1 MPVVSA
7 PPAEP
12 VTQQVAVAPAP
23 LPTGPTETTPG
34 MSDKSLASPS
44 VLPKPSEDSTSE
56 SSDNNDISALPTPKP
71 SIPPKMP
78 SSGPH
83 TPIGVI
89 VATVIGMIVLSSL
102 AIAVYMASQ
111 SSL

>member
-23 LPTGPTETTPG
+23 LPTGPTDTMPAPSE
-34 MSDKSLASPS
+34 KSTSSRS
-44 VLPKPSEDSTSE
+44 VLPEPPEDGTSE
-56 SSDNNDISALPTPKP
+56 SSDSNDMPALPTPKP
-71 SIPPKMP
+71 SVPPKMP
-78 SSGPH
+78 PSGPH
-83 TPIGVI
+83 APVGII
-89 VATVIGMIVLSSL
+89 IATIIGMIVLSGL
-102 AIAVYMASQ
+102 AIAVYVASQ